1 MHVETIWGEVRS
13 LLASADHRAARA
25 FGALLEE
32 VFLAHG
38 KAPLDDML
46 CYAVDRLGRSRDPID
61 FCVPFAGW
69 VRALLDDALCAEV
82 AGDEKTLHQR
92 VRMLGAVKPDLV
104 ALHALQ
110 DRIEIRRQ
118 LDASSWYGV
127 EGLNEHTLADLRL
140 LDRLG
145 RGARKRRNALDP
157 WRKLGRSSEL
167 LRDVTDR
174 LCIYTNEIEYY
185 WDWIAREDLHRGL
198 AALQVV
204 LMRCED
210 LELLADLLH
219 YLRTRAWLFGQNP
232 HLSPWIRDTL
242 FVDID
247 EPLHHEKNLGFSDA
261 WDDRGAPTM
270 KGEGG
275 FQVIASG
282 VKLYESLVARVDDTW
297 PRQTRSALAG
307 LLYLLREDHTVQDI
321 ESTGRFGRFSRSE
334 RVIIE
339 CNPAIFL
346 ERYRHREDAYQH
358 FLDGREENIAKAKRN
373 PHWLWNRRERRPQ
386 FEVELYEETFGPIQ
400 RGYSGCPVDDVPGYE
415 GDGLPPSLQEYSD
428 CWNDCVV

>member
-1 MHVETIWGEVRS
+1 MHIETAWGEVRS
-13 LLASADHRAARA
+13 LLAGADERAAHSL
-25 FGALLEE
+25 GALMEE

-38 KAPLDDML
+38 KAPML
-46 CYAVDRLGRSRDPID
+46 ELLSYAIDRLGRCRFDDS
-61 FCVPFAGW
+61 FCVPYASW

-82 AGDEKTLHQR
+82 AGDEKTLHMR
-92 VRMLGAVKPDLV
+92 VQMLEAVKPDMV
-104 ALHALQ
+104 ALEALV
-110 DRIEIRRQ
+110 DRIEIKRQ

-145 RGARKRRNALDP
+145 RGLRERRSALDP
-157 WRKLGRSSEL
+157 WRKPGRSSEL

-185 WDWIAREDLHRGL
+185 WAWIAREDMHRGL

-204 LMRCED
+204 MMRCED
-210 LELLADLLH
+210 LDLLGDLLH
-219 YLRTRAWLFGQNP
+219 YTRMRAWLFGQNP
-232 HLSPWIRDTL
+232 YLSSWIREDL
-242 FVDID
+242 FVDVD
-247 EPLHHEKNLGFSDA
+247 EPLHSDRNLGFSDA

-270 KGEGG
+270 NGEGG

-282 VKLYESLVARVDDTW
+282 IKLYESLVARVDETW
-297 PRQTRSALAG
+297 PRETRCALAG
-307 LLYLLREDHTVQDI
+307 LLYLLRENHSI
-321 ESTGRFGRFSRSE
+321 EDVESKGRFGRFSAND
-334 RVIIE
+334 RVLIE

-346 ERYRHREDAYQH
+346 ERYRHREDAYKH
-358 FLDGREENIAKAKRN
+358 FVRDREENLERARRN

-428 CWNDCVV
+428 CWNDCLP